1 MCFDDDS
8 RPPIPPIAGGALDST
23 DLVLTAA
30 DGNRF
35 RAFRTRPAEPTGAG
49 VIVLPDVRGL
59 HHYYEEL
66 ALRFAEAG
74 IEAVAIDYFGR
85 TAGFE
90 RRPDGWQHTPHV
102 AQTTFAGQSADIA
115 AAAAELRSAPGDAVT
130 RLFTVGF
137 CFGGRL
143 SVLCATL
150 GLDLA
155 GVIGFYGVPR
165 GPSHN
170 DMPEP
175 IALSDRMHSPVLG
188 LYGGDDPA
196 IPADSISA
204 FEAALAEAGV
214 DHRIVIYAGAPHSF
228 FDRKAEA
235 FASESQAAWQEVL
248 SFIAPDRDAGR
259 DIGRNG

>member
-1 MCFDDDS
+1 MCYDDDS
-8 RPPIPPIAGGALDST
+8 RPPIPPIAGGALDSA

-35 RAFRTRPAEPTGAG
+35 RAFRARPAGPTGAA

-66 ALRFAEAG
+66 VLRFAEAG
-74 IEAVAIDYFGR
+74 IEALAIDYFGR
-85 TAGFE
+85 TAGVD
-90 RRPDGWQHTPHV
+90 RHPDGWQHMPHV
-102 AQTTFAGQSADIA
+102 AQTTFPGQAADIT
-115 AAAAELRSAPGDAVT
+115 AAAAELRSARGDAPA
-130 RLFTVGF
+130 RLFTAGF

-143 SVLCATL
+143 SFLCATL

-165 GPSHN
+165 GSSPN

-175 IALSDRMHSPVLG
+175 IALAGRMQAPVLG
-188 LYGGDDPA
+188 LFGGDDPG
-196 IPADSISA
+196 IPADSIEA
-204 FEAALAEAGV
+204 FEAALAGAGV
-214 DHRIVIYAGAPHSF
+214 DHRIVTYEGAPHSF

-248 SFIAPDRDAGR
+248 DFIERGR
-259 DIGRNG
+259 DG

>member
-8 RPPIPPIAGGALDST
+8 RPPIPPIAGGALDAA

-35 RAFRTRPAEPTGAG
+35 RAFRARPAEPTGAA
-49 VIVLPDVRGL
+49 VIVLPDIRGL

-85 TAGFE
+85 TAGVE

-102 AQTTFAGQSADIA
+102 AQTTFAGQAADIT
-115 AAAAELRSAPGDAVT
+115 AAAAELRSAPGDPPT
-130 RLFTVGF
+130 RVFTVGF

-143 SVLCATL
+143 SFLCATL

-165 GPSHN
+165 GPSRN

-175 IALSDRMHSPVLG
+175 TALADRMQAPVLG
-188 LYGGDDPA
+188 LFGGDDPS
-196 IPADSISA
+196 IPVESIAA
-204 FEAALAEAGV
+204 FETALAEAGV
-214 DHRIVIYAGAPHSF
+214 DHRVVTYPGAPHSF
-228 FDRKAEA
+228 FDRQAEA
-235 FASESQAAWQEVL
+235 FESESEAAWQEVL
-248 SFIAPDRDAGR
+248 GFIAPGR
-259 DIGRNG
+259 DVGRNVGRSG

>member
-8 RPPIPPIAGGALDST
+8 RPPIPPIAGGALEAV

-35 RAFRTRPAEPTGAG
+35 RAFRARPTEPTGAA
-49 VIVLPDVRGL
+49 VIVLPDIRGL
-59 HHYYEEL
+59 HRYYKEL

-74 IEAVAIDYFGR
+74 IEALAIDYFGR
-85 TAGFE
+85 TAGVE
-90 RRPDGWQHTPHV
+90 RHPDGWQHMPHV
-102 AQTTFAGQSADIA
+102 AQTTFAGQTADIT
-115 AAAAELRSAPGDAVT
+115 AAAAELRSTPGDAAA

-143 SVLCATL
+143 SFLCATL

-165 GPSHN
+165 GPARN

-175 IALSDRMHSPVLG
+175 IALADRMEGPVLG
-188 LYGGDDPA
+188 LFGGDDPS
-196 IPADSISA
+196 IPADSIES

-214 DHRIVIYAGAPHSF
+214 DHRIVTYEGAPHSF
-228 FDRKAEA
+228 FDRQAEA
-235 FASESQAAWQEVL
+235 FASESEAAWQEVL
-248 SFIAPDRDAGR
+248 GFIAEGR
-259 DIGRNG
+259 DG

>member
-8 RPPIPPIAGGALDST
+8 RPPIPPIAGGALDGT

-35 RAFRTRPAEPTGAG
+35 RAFRARPAEPTGAA

-74 IEAVAIDYFGR
+74 IEALAIDYFGR
-85 TAGFE
+85 TAGVE
-90 RRPDGWQHTPHV
+90 RHPDGWDPMPHV
-102 AQTTFAGQSADIA
+102 AQTTFAGQSADIS
-115 AAAAELRSAPGDAVT
+115 AAAAELRSARGDAPA

-143 SVLCATL
+143 SFLCATL

-165 GPSHN
+165 GPSRN

-175 IALSDRMHSPVLG
+175 ITLAGRMRGPVLG
-188 LYGGDDPA
+188 LFGGDDPA
-196 IPADSISA
+196 IPADSIAA
-204 FEAALAEAGV
+204 FEAAVDEAGV
-214 DHRIVIYAGAPHSF
+214 DNRIVTYEGAPHSF

-248 SFIAPDRDAGR
+248 DFMSPGRGVGR
-259 DIGRNG
+259 DD